1 MIIAGD
7 IGGTKTNV
15 ALFDDGGGRIGRI
28 AVQQSFPSGK
38 YDSLEAILAEF
49 VAAHKPETITHACF
63 GVAGPVVGGRVEATN
78 LVWTVSDEKLAA
90 TLGVPAVLLIN
101 DLEATAY
108 GIEELRPEQLYT
120 LNEGAGE
127 RRGHR
132 ALIAA
137 GTGLGMAAIYFDGG
151 RYHPMPSEGG
161 HTDFAPR
168 NEREFEMLT
177 YLRGKIGGRVSY
189 ERFLSGLGL
198 FNIYSFMRD
207 TGYGEEPEWLAEE
220 IRSGDRTAAV
230 SRAGLAGKCEL
241 AVKTL
246 EMFVE
251 LYGAMAGNLAL
262 ILKPLGGLYV
272 GGGIAPKIIEKLKDG
287 TFMRNYGDKGRMSGL
302 VNSIPVRVI
311 LDDKTAL
318 YGAAHCALL
327 ESS

>member
-15 ALFDDGGGRIGRI
+15 ALFDGCKGRIGRI

-49 VAAHKPETITHACF
+49 VSTHKPETITHACF

-78 LVWTVSDEKLAA
+78 LVWTVSDEKLAK
-90 TLGVPAVLLIN
+90 TLGVPSVLLIN

-108 GIEELRPEQLYT
+108 GIDELRPEQLYT

-137 GTGLGMAAIYFDGG
+137 GTGLGMAAIYFDGEH
-151 RYHPMPSEGG
+151 YHPMSSEGG
-161 HTDFAPR
+161 HMDFAPR

-177 YLRGKIGGRVSY
+177 YMRGKLGGRVSY

-198 FNIYSFMRD
+198 FNIFSFLRD
-207 TGYGEEPEWLAEE
+207 SGYGEEPEWLAEE
-220 IRSGDRTAAV
+220 IRSGDKSAAV
-230 SRAGLAGKCEL
+230 SRAGMSGKSEL
-241 AVKTL
+241 AAQAL
-246 EMFVE
+246 AMFVE

-272 GGGIAPKIIEKLKDG
+272 GGGIAPKILDKLKDG
-287 TFMRNYGDKGRMSGL
+287 TFLRNYGDKGRMSGL
-302 VNSIPVRVI
+302 AQSIPVRVI

-318 YGAAHCALL
+318 YGAAHRALL
-327 ESS
+327 EPS